1 MKRHLLALSML
12 GLLLPITH
20 ARAQSGGKYDLSWS
34 TLDGGGGTSSGGQ
47 FSVRGTIGQ
56 PDAGTLAGGQFK
68 ITGGFWS
75 GVSVVQMPGS
85 PLLKIKMLPN
95 GQALIS
101 WPVGVSGFILQ
112 EAAAVSGSPWSTTP
126 QAIIDTATEHTV
138 TVPAA
143 GMMKVFRLKK

>member
-12 GLLLPITH
+12 GLLLATTH

-34 TLDGGGGTSSGGQ
+34 TIDGGGGTSSGGQ
-47 FSVRGTIGQ
+47 FSVSGTIGQ

-68 ITGGFWS
+68 IVGGFWS

-101 WPVGVSGFILQ
+101 WPLGVSGFILQ
-112 EAAAVSGSPWSTTP
+112 EAASVSGSPWSTTP
-126 QAIIDTATEHTV
+126 QAVVDTATEHTV
-138 TVPAA
+138 TLPAA